1 VNNQTIINAILF
13 FLGFPCF
20 LVVYYLDK
28 KGWINWFRGL
38 IVVVAIAYTLT
49 LSSPLIGP
57 ENVRVLVIS
66 FFWAMLPVIVL
77 DLAFQLSKQDEWG
90 KVFDRMAREDRE
102 QLRKERGSGDAKTY
116 RR

>member
-1 VNNQTIINAILF
+1 MNNPTVINAILF
-13 FLGFPCF
+13 SLGFPCF

-38 IVVVAIAYTLT
+38 VVVGAIAYTLT
-49 LSSPLIGP
+49 ISSPLIGV
-57 ENVRVLVIS
+57 ENARELGIS

-77 DLAFQLSKQDEWG
+77 DLALQLSKMDEVGRFWEKFEREKRERLDRG
-90 KVFDRMAREDRE
+90 KNAEE
-102 QLRKERGSGDAKTY
+102 SN